1 MRNLSEQ
8 IVFFSNEFKK
18 GNKLNLLDINVLLL
32 HYINHYEGEKN
43 TAFLKKMQFFSDEF
57 LTLFGVYII
66 VSL

>member
-1 MRNLSEQ
+1 MNLRKE
-8 IVFFSNEFKK
+8 
-18 GNKLNLLDINVLLL
+18 NKLNLLDINVLLL

-43 TAFLKKMQFFSDEF
+43 AAFLKKMQFFSDEF